1 MAPAAMN
8 SGMAKKK
15 SVKKV
20 KAKMVP
26 KKKKPP

>member
-1 MAPAAMN
+1 MN